1 MILDSSNILIYL
13 IYLFQFSILLLFNYL
28 FFEFIDNYRNLRKK
42 YINMDLID
50 FCVDFS
56 LLLGLLGT
64 LISLG
69 TAVSKAN
76 QGEFEA
82 VISQNFPAALIT
94 TIMGGMIYGYCYL
107 LRAKIFQVLNK
118 NPDA

>member
-1 MILDSSNILIYL
+1 MFDDSNILIYL
-13 IYLFQFSILLLFNYL
+13 IYLFQFLILLLFNYI
-28 FFEFIDNYRNLRKK
+28 FFEFIESNKLSGNT
-42 YINMDLID
+42 YINTELVD

-76 QGEFEA
+76 QGEFES
-82 VISQNFPAALIT
+82 VISENFPAALIT
-94 TIMGGMIYGYCYL
+94 TILGGMIYGYCYL
-107 LRAKIFQVLNK
+107 LRAIIFKRIN
-118 NPDA
+118 NIPHE